1 MRKNPYIDNWEE
13 NRQAEIKDLT
23 AEGKIPVEHDLE
35 TMGDDIDDDTMDNAR
50 PFLMGKVAAVVNERK
65 SAREIVDEMVT
76 DAVQWLNKGSSYIIS
91 KSKL

>member
-23 AEGKIPVEHDLE
+23 TQGKIPVEHDLE

-65 SAREIVDEMVT
+65 SARGIIDEMVT
-76 DAVQWLNKGSSYIIS
+76 DAVRWLNKGNSYVVS

>member
-23 AEGKIPVEHDLE
+23 VQGKIPVEHDLE

-76 DAVQWLNKGSSYIIS
+76 DAVQWLNKGNSYIIS